1 MRPKATASRNVD
13 APYATEKISATPK
26 MKPPTMAPVILPRPP
41 KISTARPL
49 KPIITPIVGSIALKD
64 KPTNTPAAA
73 PKADAI
79 ITVTDIII
87 VGLIPKRA
95 AVSVLIDT
103 ARIAL
108 PILVFLITILRIS
121 IKTIETP
128 KPIICTMEILKAPKS
143 IRPPI

>member
-1 MRPKATASRNVD
+1 MVGIYFSGTGNSKF
-13 APYATEKISATPK
+13 TPRMGLYK
-26 MKPPTMAPVILPRPP
+26 V
-41 KISTARPL
+41 
-49 KPIITPIVGSIALKD
+49 
-64 KPTNTPAAA
+64 
-73 PKADAI
+73 DAI

-87 VGLIPKRA
+87 VGLMPKRA

-121 IKTIETP
+121 IKITETP
-128 KPIICTMEILKAPKS
+128 NPIICTMEILKAPKS